1 MYYHVRNK
9 DLFPLAK
16 ITFEALSFERGTSRY
31 LYGTKNLTIEERFEE
46 NTALITVETRC
57 DVSTRSFGQL
67 LKQHFET

>member
-16 ITFEALSFERGTSRY
+16 ITFEALSFERITSRY

-46 NTALITVETRC
+46 NTALITVETRY